1 MSLARYR
8 MIHEISKAGAP
19 TSPMLLLAPMNLR
32 DIVDKRDP
40 IRAPSGPNP
49 PTIYIGTVRF
59 DLCLK

>member
-1 MSLARYR
+1 